1 MNNPTTKSKIIDAV
15 VASTDLTRTQATTA
29 FESIFS
35 TIGQALVSGSDVTIR
50 AFGTLKV
57 TLRAER
63 KARDIARGTT
73 ILIPA
78 HYVIKYVPGTA
89 IKSVLALQRDLGIIA
104 KNKNNK

>member
-1 MNNPTTKSKIIDAV
+1 MNNPTTKSNIIDAV

-35 TIGQALVSGSDVTIR
+35 TIGQALVSRSDVTIR

-63 KARDIARGTT
+63 KARDIAHGTT

-78 HYVIKYVPGTA
+78 RYVIKYVPGTA
-89 IKSVLALQRDLGIIA
+89 IKSALMLSQDLGIIA
-104 KNKNNK
+104 RNKNNK